1 MESKTFPEPRLG
13 NTEFVTLI
21 TLNISIQ
28 FISNAKKSKIHFVD
42 FVFMLAKKNFFFIL
56 AKCADNDESNATPL
70 SDKIINY
77 PSLLTKL
84 NCCY

>member
-28 FISNAKKSKIHFVD
+28 FISNAKKRKIHFVD
-42 FVFMLAKKNFFFIL
+42 FFFMLAKKTSF
-56 AKCADNDESNATPL
+56 L
-70 SDKIINY
+70 SWQNVLIMMKVMQHHY
-77 PSLLTKL
+77 PTK
-84 NCCY
+84 